1 MAKETYSLCPEPE
14 PLKESNE
21 TEHFDCRR
29 LGHRASPREGRGQE
43 NACHMYEA
51 DSGEQAVEASGA
63 KLESSLNLRAAS
75 VRASFKFSS
84 SSPLSDIYFGV
95 RVRNRIASFPL
106 KTEMV

>member
-1 MAKETYSLCPEPE
+1 
-14 PLKESNE
+14 
-21 TEHFDCRR
+21 
-29 LGHRASPREGRGQE
+29 
-43 NACHMYEA
+43 MYEA
-51 DSGEQAVEASGA
+51 NSGEQAVEASGA

-75 VRASFKFSS
+75 VRASFKISS